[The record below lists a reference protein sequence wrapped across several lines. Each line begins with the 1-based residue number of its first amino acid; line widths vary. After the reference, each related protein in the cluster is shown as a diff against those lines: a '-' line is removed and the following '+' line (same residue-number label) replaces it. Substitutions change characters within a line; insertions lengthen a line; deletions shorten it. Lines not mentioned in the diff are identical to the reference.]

1 MLDLIIKAVQDVAG
15 LSDKPSGSTINADTP
30 LMGSGRVVDSIGL
43 VTLIVDV
50 ENRVAEQTGQS
61 VSLMDDRA
69 MSQTRTGTEAR
80 KHGPL
85 RLIRWRWTRLHQL
98 QAMLASL
105 RGPGTT
111 K

>member
-1 MLDLIIKAVQDVAG
+1 MLDLIIKAVHDVAG

-69 MSQTRTGTEAR
+69 MSQTRSPFRTVGSLAEYVTE
-80 KHGPL
+80 L
-85 RLIRWRWTRLHQL
+85 TRESGGIQ
-98 QAMLASL
+98 
-105 RGPGTT
+105 P
-111 K
+111 

>member
-15 LSDKPSGSTINADTP
+15 LSDKPSGSTINSDTP

-69 MSQTRTGTEAR
+69 MSQTRSPFRTVGSLAEYVTE
-80 KHGPL
+80 L
-85 RLIRWRWTRLHQL
+85 TRE
-98 QAMLASL
+98 S
-105 RGPGTT
+105 RGIQP
-111 K
+111 